1 MPTSQSNSVAQG
13 LVLLADKV
21 MGENKLARR
30 ASLGHVNFRIG
41 SCCVRHGHKE
51 NADRRT
57 LQWSRFV
64 SSEDLREQFPH
75 CHAPGRPDPKRL
87 SRVVKNCSGFD
98 SDDPELTATAQHDS
112 ASHRSSAKPMVETQV
127 SRSTAVA
134 WHASHVFRAT
144 PEANRLTA
152 DVRR

>member
-1 MPTSQSNSVAQG
+1 MLIEERFNGPGSSPPRTC
-13 LVLLADKV
+13 
-21 MGENKLARR
+21 
-30 ASLGHVNFRIG
+30 ASSSHIV
-41 SCCVRHGHKE
+41 
-51 NADRRT
+51 T
-57 LQWSRFV
+57 LQV
-64 SSEDLREQFPH
+64 
-75 CHAPGRPDPKRL
+75 DPTPKDFL
-87 SRVVKNCSGFD
+87 RVVKNCSGFD